1 MNYVQPVFIFCED
14 VRALGDT
21 QRSATMR
28 LKALCLFIWMLAPL
42 PALAE
47 QGVVYSYIKDGTRYY
62 TAKPPADVPYRTI
75 NYSIAPRSAQPP
87 AAKLVVPRPYYYG
100 SGCTYDCSGHEA
112 GARWAERRGI
122 ERPDECSGNSNS
134 FIEGCEEYAQE
145 VQRNKVE
152 SGECD
157 DEDGDEMC
165 DY

>member
-1 MNYVQPVFIFCED
+1 
-14 VRALGDT
+14 
-21 QRSATMR
+21 MR
-28 LKALCLFIWMLAPL
+28 LKALCLAIVMLAPL
-42 PALAE
+42 HALAE

-62 TAKPPADVPYRTI
+62 TAKPPVGVPYRTI
-75 NYSIAPRSAQPP
+75 RYSTAPHPTQSAASTLVAPRSD
-87 AAKLVVPRPYYYG
+87 YYG

-122 ERPDECSGNSNS
+122 ERPDECGGNSNS

-152 SGECD
+152 NGECD